1 MPVLCKHGIPKDET
15 NTKFIPI
22 DRDEFPDQLTNMKCF
37 FLILFAALSVN
48 LNVSANDRIGVR
60 QSKFI
65 NLSNGEE
72 FVPRGFNYVR
82 LRPQVSN
89 QVVHAN
95 YDPVYYIISEID
107 DMFQDLKTNN
117 FNVVR
122 VFLDVTSPLGLFE
135 TDSAT
140 RFSPQY
146 MTNVI
151 DFLQRADTNEIYVI
165 FAFDMWGPPAKS
177 WLHHGPLSQA
187 KVTGVNWLYFR
198 EGAAETRAA
207 LLSAFAEDIKSNA
220 PELLPV
226 ILSYEIQNELCY
238 FMDYEP
244 LSLTTGFF
252 DYNDKS
258 YDLSSET
265 GLQKLMDAQAENL
278 CNQCVTEVGKIDS
291 EAMVSVSVFTFNA
304 VGRTGP
310 VYLKSDTTPDQRVPA
325 RPLALTKSKLDFV
338 DIHIYPSTANS
349 IAEDY
354 RSIDFETTRKD
365 CARIGVPLLMGEF
378 GAFSHRYPTLSLA
391 VNEMSLFATQTF
403 NKGFTGWLFWT
414 YDTTEQEGLWTAK
427 DGDSAIFKSLAY
439 IFPQNILTS
448 GTIYLSDDFNIS
460 SGGGNINFDNS
471 GGRQTGIL
479 APTDYLFSCD
489 IFVNNSGT
497 YAAKCR
503 MLSQDQPSLFS
514 LNQTLTNSHD
524 FEIELEFSHQTLN
537 SNTWFGI
544 CFGKDLP
551 MWEPWKPSGMSVI
564 FRDNGVYTFFDDN
577 DEIGNANYPMAY
589 PVKVRICVSQFDY
602 GDNAL
607 VSMFLND
614 VPMIIDTSINSY
626 VYSHKNG
633 FTNNFITCM
642 SYTAGDVLLDNL
654 KISVL
659 KDSGPIISPW
669 TSDADSGI
677 TNTKIYTHAV
687 NFTTPYD
694 VNINGVNF
702 TGVGNDLSG
711 ENWMLYSPSNDF
723 VNLYI
728 NDAGLP
734 DFLSGNSFYLT
745 TGAVYS
751 TDYSSALML
760 SNLNINFVYELTL
773 YCLGYDEINHALIS
787 GSTGGKTRDFSM
799 ARYGIGNAQ
808 KITYEYIPNE
818 NGTFSI
824 TSTSV
829 PGDST
834 NIWAW
839 YAFSNKAITV
849 IPEPVCL
856 IYIFGILFLVK
867 QR

>member
-1 MPVLCKHGIPKDET
+1 MKNYLLVLLVTLAASLNI
-15 NTKFIPI
+15 
-22 DRDEFPDQLTNMKCF
+22 
-37 FLILFAALSVN
+37 FAI
-48 LNVSANDRIGVR
+48 DRIGVR

-65 NLSNGEE
+65 NLSTGEE
-72 FVPRGFNYVR
+72 FIPRGFNYVR

-89 QVVHAN
+89 QIVHAN
-95 YDPVYYIISEID
+95 FDPAYYNISEIE

-135 TDSAT
+135 TDTAT

-151 DFLQRADTNEIYVI
+151 DFLRRADDHTIYVV
-165 FAFDMWGPPAKS
+165 FAFDMWGPPAGT
-177 WLHHGPLSQA
+177 WLYHGPLSQA

-207 LLSAFAEDIKSNA
+207 LLSAFAEDIKSTA
-220 PELLPV
+220 PELLPAV
-226 ILSYEIQNELCY
+226 LSYEIQNELCY

-252 DYNDKS
+252 DYNGKS

-265 GLQKLMDAQAENL
+265 GLQNLMDAQAENL
-278 CNQCVTEVGKIDS
+278 CNQCVTEVGKVDY

-338 DIHIYPSTANS
+338 DIHIYPSTPNS

-354 RSIDFETTRKD
+354 RSIDFESTRID
-365 CARIGVPLLMGEF
+365 CSRTGVPLFMGEF
-378 GAFSHRYPTLSLA
+378 GAFSNRYPNLPLA
-391 VNEMSLFATQTF
+391 VNEMSLFATQSF
-403 NKGFTGWLFWT
+403 NKGFCGWLFWT
-414 YDTTEQEGLWTAK
+414 YDTTEQDGLWTAK
-427 DGDSAIFKSLAY
+427 SGDSDILNSLAY
-439 IFPQNILTS
+439 IYPVNTLTS
-448 GTIYLSDDFNIS
+448 GTIYLSDDFNIP
-460 SGGGNINFDNS
+460 SGGGDINFDNAA
-471 GGRQTGIL
+471 GRQTGVV
-479 APTDYLFSCD
+479 APTDYLFSGN
-489 IFVNNSGT
+489 IFVTNSGA

-503 MLSQDQPSLFS
+503 ILSQNQSALFS
-514 LNQTLTNSHD
+514 VNANLTNSHN
-524 FEIELEFSHQTLN
+524 FEIELEFSHLTYN
-537 SNTWFGI
+537 SNSWFGI
-544 CFGKDLP
+544 CFGKEAP

-577 DEIGNANYPMAY
+577 IVIGDSDYSMTD
-589 PVKVRICVSQFDY
+589 PVKVKICVSQFEY
-602 GDNAL
+602 GEDAF
-607 VSMFLND
+607 VSVYLNNE
-614 VPMIIDTSINSY
+614 PLIIDTSMNSY
-626 VYSHKNG
+626 VFSHKGG
-633 FTNNFITCM
+633 FTNNYITFM
-642 SYTAGDVLLDNL
+642 SYTGGEVLVDDI

-659 KDSGPIISPW
+659 KNSGPIISPW
-669 TSDADSGI
+669 WSDIDSGI

-694 VNINGVNF
+694 LNINGVDF
-702 TGVGNDLSG
+702 IGVGNDISG
-711 ENWMLYSPSNDF
+711 ENWRLFSPSNNF
-723 VNLYI
+723 MNLYI

-734 DFLSGNSFYLT
+734 DLLSGSSFYLT

-751 TDYSSALML
+751 TDYSSALMI

-773 YCLGYDEINHALIS
+773 YGLGYDEINRAFIS
-787 GSTGGKTRDFSM
+787 GSDGGITRDFSM

-808 KITYEYIPNE
+808 KIIYEYTPDE
-818 NGTFSI
+818 NGTFTI
-824 TSTSV
+824 TSTCI
-829 PGDST
+829 PGEST

-839 YAFSNKAITV
+839 FAFSNESLTN
-849 IPEPVCL
+849 IPEPLYSV
-856 IYIFGILFLVK
+856 IILWFMFLVK
-867 QR
+867 QRYL